1 MDTLALIRSY
11 HTYNFIKNLKSRI
24 SSIETENINN
34 EYLKAI
40 ENIFTCDD
48 VLDDIV
54 IALLNYI
61 WPTHQ
66 EGIRNNKLKR
76 FIKHV
81 LKVSNSNKIIYISS
95 IYYLL
100 NLKDNSKYNNLL
112 QRIQQEI
119 ENTKQEQGFLSNS
132 IYERCCPCC
141 GAYISCYK
149 SESIVCKCRLFLTS
163 LILASKFGQDKNYST
178 KAWSKISSFTVENI
192 NYNERFF
199 LNLIDYKLY
208 ISVETFSSF
217 ISLIS
222 NHVISMESQKKKMK
236 CQELM
241 NLNKLN
247 IVSNNTQE
255 YKKLLL
261 IKKLK
266 QLEILKQA
274 KAKSIKRQLLQSKS
288 NIQQQSLF
296 INTSINN
303 LSSLSNLQ
311 KLSPVES
318 DNNNNNELIN
328 KIHYLSP
335 TSSDN
340 HSPTN
345 VQTITITDNIEG
357 NNNNNENN
365 SRNNIVAISPI
376 SPSDQPF
383 ANTNI
388 NSNADINNDKNS
400 NIYTNYILN
409 NKTDNHYNSINN
421 TMSKVFNMYNGK
433 NYSDQQNQGQIK
445 IEKKIQPNVDAQ
457 KINSGSEQLTL
468 SIFSSF
474 INFYNCISSKLSSA
488 DESFLKSTKS
498 YKILSCAL
506 SLACSKRVQ
515 DSLHILNHTICSTM
529 DICKDIL
536 SLALKGHKK
545 TALIYINLLTP
556 SEIQFYNNN
565 LRASNLKSLTP
576 DDVLSVVSILLN
588 CVQKK
593 STQPTDI
600 INDLLANLS
609 NQNQINISKTQNLLL
624 TFIQNINY
632 SLCRN

>member
-1 MDTLALIRSY
+1 MDTLTLIRSY
-11 HTYNFIKNLKSRI
+11 HTYNFIKNLKSKI
-24 SSIETENINN
+24 SSVEKENINN

-61 WPTHQ
+61 WPTQQ
-66 EGIRNNKLKR
+66 ERIRNNKLKK
-76 FIKHV
+76 FVKHV

-100 NLKDNSKYNNLL
+100 NLKDNNKYNNLL

-119 ENTKQEQGFLSNS
+119 ENTKQEQGFLNNN

-149 SESIVCKCRLFLTS
+149 SETIVCKCRLFLTS

-199 LNLIDYKLY
+199 LNLVDYKLY

-222 NHVISMESQKKKMK
+222 NHIVSMENQKKKMK

-241 NLNKLN
+241 NLAKLN
-247 IVSNNTQE
+247 AVNNNTQE

-261 IKKLK
+261 LKRLK

-274 KAKSIKRQLLQSKS
+274 KAKSIKRQLLQSKG

-296 INTSINN
+296 INTSVNN
-303 LSSLSNLQ
+303 LSSASALNLQ

-318 DNNNNNELIN
+318 DNNESRN
-328 KIHYLSP
+328 HYLSP
-335 TSSDN
+335 SSSDN
-340 HSPTN
+340 QSPTN
-345 VQTITITDNIEG
+345 IQTINITDNINCNG
-357 NNNNNENN
+357 NHED
-365 SRNNIVAISPI
+365 SPKHNIAAISPI

-383 ANTNI
+383 TNANINVNI
-388 NSNADINNDKNS
+388 NSDVNNDNKL

-409 NKTDNHYNSINN
+409 NKTSHHYNNVNN
-421 TMSKVFNMYNGK
+421 VMPKVFNIYNK
-433 NYSDQQNQGQIK
+433 TYSDQQRQGQAK
-445 IEKKIQPNVDAQ
+445 IEKRLQPNVTAQ
-457 KINSGSEQLTL
+457 KINTGSEKLTL

-488 DESFLKSTKS
+488 DESILKGTKS
-498 YKILSCAL
+498 YKILSCAM

-515 DSLHILNHTICSTM
+515 DSLRILNHTICSTM

-536 SLALKGHKK
+536 SLALKGHKE

-565 LRASNLKSLTP
+565 LRAPNLNPLTP
-576 DDVLSVVSILLN
+576 NDVLSVVSILLN
-588 CVQKK
+588 CVQKN

-600 INDLLANLS
+600 INDLLASIS

-632 SLCRN
+632 NLRCN